1 MPTPPSA
8 EKPGDLQIVVVGIG
22 LDGWHGLGSAARQ
35 ALTEADLVFG
45 GDRQLGLLPA
55 ILSAQR
61 VAWPSPM
68 LPALQTMLT
77 EHAGKR
83 RVVLASGDPMFFGVG
98 ATLARMLGA
107 AAITVLPQVSSVSL
121 ACARLGWPREDTETL
136 SVVGRPVAGMHRIMQ
151 DGSRALVLL
160 GTPADAE
167 AIVESLRGR
176 GFGASVLTVL
186 SQLGGAAE
194 STLRTTADAWRS
206 QPIDPVSVLAIE
218 FRAEHGAPSW
228 SRLAGLP
235 EEAFEQDG
243 QITKYEI
250 RALTLA
256 ALAPLPGQLLWDV
269 GAGTGSVGIEW
280 MRSHPACRAV
290 AVEPR
295 SDRLALIAA
304 NAEALGV
311 PGLRIVAG
319 SAPDALHAL
328 PAPDAIFVGGAV
340 SVDGVLEACWNAL
353 PAGGRLVANGV
364 TVESEA
370 VLARWYCRVGGNL
383 TRVAVQRAVPVG
395 AFTGWRA
402 AMPVTQWS
410 CRKPAI
416 SERNTT

>member
-1 MPTPPSA
+1 M
-8 EKPGDLQIVVVGIG
+8 VGIG
-22 LDGWHGLGSAARQ
+22 LDGWQGLGSAARQ
-35 ALTEADLVFG
+35 ALTEAEVVFG
-45 GDRQLGLLPA
+45 GDRQIDLLPVT
-55 ILSAQR
+55 LSAQR
-61 VAWPSPM
+61 VPWPSPM
-68 LPALQTMLT
+68 LPALPGLLD
-77 EHAGKR
+77 EHAGQR

-98 ATLARMLGA
+98 ATLARLLGP
-107 AAITVLPQVSSVSL
+107 AAITVLPQVSSGSL
-121 ACARLGWPREDTETL
+121 ACARLGWPLEDTEIL
-136 SVVGRPVAGMHRIMQ
+136 SVVGRPVAGLHRIMQ

-160 GTPADAE
+160 GTPADAD
-167 AIVESLRGR
+167 AIVESLAHR
-176 GFGASVLTVL
+176 GFAASVLTVL

-194 STLRTTADAWRS
+194 STVRTTAGAWQS
-206 QPIDPVSVLAIE
+206 QPIDPLSVLAIE
-218 FRAEHGAPSW
+218 FHAQDGTRSW

-269 GAGTGSVGIEW
+269 GAGSGSVGIEW

-295 SDRLALIAA
+295 PDRLALIAA
-304 NAEALGV
+304 NADALGV

-319 SAPDALHAL
+319 SAPEALREL
-328 PAPDAIFVGGAV
+328 PAPDAVFVGGAV
-340 SVDGVLEACWNAL
+340 SVEGVLEACWNAL

-364 TVESEA
+364 TVETEA
-370 VLARWYCRVGGNL
+370 VLAGWHGRFGGNL
-383 TRVAVQRAVPVG
+383 TRVAVQRAAPVG

-410 CRKPAI
+410 CQKPPTNRQDA
-416 SERNTT
+416 T

>member
-1 MPTPPSA
+1 M
-8 EKPGDLQIVVVGIG
+8 VGIG
-22 LDGWHGLGSAARQ
+22 LDGWQGLGSAARQ
-35 ALTEADLVFG
+35 ALTEADVVFA
-45 GDRQLGLLPA
+45 GDRQLDLLPA
-55 ILSAQR
+55 TVSAQR
-61 VAWPSPM
+61 VPWPSPM
-68 LPALQTMLT
+68 LPALPGLLA
-77 EHAGKR
+77 EHAAQR

-98 ATLARMLGA
+98 ATLARLLGP

-121 ACARLGWPREDTETL
+121 ACARLGWPAEDTEVV

-160 GTPADAE
+160 GTPADANS
-167 AIVESLRGR
+167 IVDSLTRR

-194 STLRTTADAWRS
+194 SSVRTTADAWQS
-206 QPIDPVSVLAIE
+206 QPIDPLSVLAIE
-218 FRAEHGAPSW
+218 FHAHGGTPSW

-243 QITKYEI
+243 QITKHEI
-250 RALTLA
+250 RAFTLA

-269 GAGTGSVGIEW
+269 GAGSGSVGIEW

-295 SDRLALIAA
+295 PDRLALIEA
-304 NAEALGV
+304 NAHALGV

-319 SAPDALHAL
+319 SAPEALREL

-353 PAGGRLVANGV
+353 PPGGRLVANGV
-364 TVESEA
+364 TVETEA
-370 VLARWYCRVGGNL
+370 VLAGWYGRVGGNL
-383 TRVAVQRAVPVG
+383 TRIAVQRAAPVG

-410 CRKPAI
+410 CQKSPTNRQDA
-416 SERNTT
+416 T